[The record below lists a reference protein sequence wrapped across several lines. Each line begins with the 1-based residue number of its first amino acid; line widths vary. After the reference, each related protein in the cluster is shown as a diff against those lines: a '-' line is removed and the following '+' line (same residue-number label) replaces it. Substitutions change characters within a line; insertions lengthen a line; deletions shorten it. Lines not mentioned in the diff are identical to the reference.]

1 MNIKLVSAT
10 VGVAAILGMI
20 GISVSDLP
28 IALAGSDESCENRDE
43 RLEKFATRN
52 DEGNTNNDWGESR
65 VIVKSFTNSACD

>member
-1 MNIKLVSAT
+1 MNIKLAFAIIAIVAT
-10 VGVAAILGMI
+10 FGMI
-20 GISVSDLP
+20 GTSILSIPS
-28 IALAGSDESCENRDE
+28 ASAGSDESCENRDE